1 MTLWRQEWNGG
12 LDLPRDLPR
21 VLRRGSRVAGAL
33 VLGACLFG
41 TEPALAQATT
51 ERVVTNRVSGY
62 AISGFDPVGY
72 FVNRSP
78 VAGRGDYVFVYD
90 RALWRFENEG
100 NLAAFKRHPEVYEP
114 LFGGYDP
121 VAIAQGKPVEGRPEI
136 WAVVGSRL
144 MLFSSR
150 DNRDTLL
157 KGPRMWIATATQRWP
172 SLSQELAE

>member
-1 MTLWRQEWNGG
+1 MTLWRQDWNGG
-12 LDLPRDLPR
+12 LAKQWRS
-21 VLRRGSRVAGAL
+21 GVAAAL
-33 VLGACLFG
+33 IMGVSLFD
-41 TEPALAQATT
+41 TAPVVAQATT

-62 AISGFDPVGY
+62 AISGFDPVAY

-78 VAGRGDYVFVYD
+78 VAGRGEFVFVYD
-90 RALWRFENEG
+90 RALWRFDNEG
-100 NLAAFKRHPEVYEP
+100 NLAAFQRHPKVYEP

-136 WAVVGSRL
+136 WAVVGARL
-144 MLFSSR
+144 MLFSST

-157 KGPRMWIATATQRWP
+157 KGPKTWLATAAQRWP

>member
-12 LDLPRDLPR
+12 LF
-21 VLRRGSRVAGAL
+21 RRSGDRVAAAL
-33 VLGACLFG
+33 VLGACLLG
-41 TEPALAQATT
+41 AEPALAQATT

-62 AISGFDPVGY
+62 AISGFDPVAY
-72 FVNRSP
+72 FVNRGP
-78 VAGRGDYVFVYD
+78 VAGRGDHVFVYD
-90 RALWRFENEG
+90 RTLWRFENEG
-100 NLAAFKRHPEVYEP
+100 NLAAFQRHPEVYEP

-121 VAIAQGKPVEGRPEI
+121 IAIAQGRPVEGRPEI

-157 KGPRMWIATATQRWP
+157 NGPRTWLATAAQRWP